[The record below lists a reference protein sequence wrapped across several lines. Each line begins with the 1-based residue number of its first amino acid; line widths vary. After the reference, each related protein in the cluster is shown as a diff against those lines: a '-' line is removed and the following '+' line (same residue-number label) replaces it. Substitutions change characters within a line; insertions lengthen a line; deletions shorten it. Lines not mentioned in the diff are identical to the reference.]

1 MPLCKKIPDIKF
13 GEVFKNMI
21 TQKLPF
27 QSNSVFE
34 TNAQLYKYIVQ
45 AETYMKLGQSAAK
58 QIINEEKAAA
68 FNELICQFFK

>member
-1 MPLCKKIPDIKF
+1 MT
-13 GEVFKNMI
+13 

-27 QSNSVFE
+27 QSNSVFK

-58 QIINEEKAAA
+58 QIINEEKSVA
-68 FNELICQFFK
+68 F